1 MSQVLIKEVD
11 KPEKVC
17 LCRECGGTGYIGGD
31 NVSSDVVWPMG
42 KTLNVCPQCGGS
54 GRVYVSAH
62 IRMTIR
68 RY

>member
-17 LCRECGGTGYIGGD
+17 LCRECGGTGYIGVD
-31 NVSSDVVWPMG
+31 NVMG